1 MHKSLQKGGSS
12 VDLAFFNV
20 SFGQISLH
28 LQVRHWAYARYW
40 SARVC
45 HVTVYHF
52 LDQGLIIASP

>member
-1 MHKSLQKGGSS
+1 M
-12 VDLAFFNV
+12 DLAFFNV